1 MQCTRSSSGADM
13 DEKVVAFQ
21 GVHGAYSEDAI
32 FQYFGEGTRTL
43 PCAEFRDLL
52 SAVDRGTCTHG
63 VIPVENSIEGSVTLA
78 NDLLLESDLS
88 VVGEVLVWV
97 RHCLIGQKFAELE
110 DVRKVYSHP
119 QALGQCSKY
128 LSSHP
133 KWEKIPSY
141 DTAGS
146 VMMIKERG
154 LREEAAVASRRAA
167 DHYGLK
173 VLKADIQNTSRNFT
187 RFFVLDKNPPSHLPA
202 DKTSLAFTT
211 KNVPGALHRC
221 IGAFADHG
229 VNITKLESRP
239 RKERTWEY
247 VFYIDIDGSVSDQN
261 VKEAL
266 IDLMRKASFV
276 KIFGSYE
283 KAPMPEDKID

>member
-1 MQCTRSSSGADM
+1 M
-13 DEKVVAFQ
+13 DIKVAFQ
-21 GVHGAYSEDAI
+21 GVHGAYSEDAVI
-32 FQYFGEGTRTL
+32 NHFGEGVETL
-43 PCAEFRDLL
+43 PCAEFSDLL
-52 SAVDRGTCTHG
+52 AAVDRGTATHG

-78 NDLLLESDLS
+78 NDLLLDSDLT

-97 RHCLIGQKFAELE
+97 RHCLIGHPDVGME

-119 QALGQCSKY
+119 QALAQCSKY
-128 LSSHP
+128 LTGHP
-133 KWEKIPSY
+133 KWEKVPSY

-154 LREEAAVASRRAA
+154 LREEAAVASQRAA
-167 DHYGLK
+167 RYYEMK
-173 VLKADIQNTSRNFT
+173 VLKEDIQNSRRNFT
-187 RFFVLDKNPPSHLPA
+187 RFFVLDKNPPMNLPG

-211 KNVPGALHRC
+211 KHVPGALHRC
-221 IGAFADHG
+221 IGAFAEHG

-239 RKERTWEY
+239 RRERTWEY
-247 VFYIDIDGSVSDQN
+247 VFYVDIDGQVSDHN

-276 KIFGSYE
+276 KIFGSYR
-283 KAPMPEDKID
+283 KAQFPEDFREP